1 MVSSHGGARNQN
13 VERPPEFKIPGSG
26 WSQSTSSTPDVGQ
39 QSILHVPVAWRIAA
53 GGLPAL
59 PNVLQRACRP
69 EHHQP
74 NSLLQVPLVTQW
86 QQQQG
91 SPSQS
96 LAMIHAQT
104 AAAYQGLHAAAL
116 GGLLTGNSILGG
128 QKTQTAKVSSEDKPK
143 RPDDGLAPESS
154 VSNTSQEP
162 DAWRAYYL
170 AMARGIWARQAAAAA
185 ERDGASARDATSE
198 SGSSAMNS
206 STGSS
211 HSANVEHI
219 SQHLSSQDS
228 VPSLRA
234 GERVPL
240 EAVAKKLELEKQEL
254 EKELTEVKAALE
266 SKTKAAGVRSA
277 SARIRELD
285 ALLEQR
291 LVNQR
296 EYDGQ
301 KAAIIASV

>member
-1 MVSSHGGARNQN
+1 MRAIAI
-13 VERPPEFKIPGSG
+13 PP
-26 WSQSTSSTPDVGQ
+26 
-39 QSILHVPVAWRIAA
+39 IL
-53 GGLPAL
+53 
-59 PNVLQRACRP
+59 
-69 EHHQP
+69 
-74 NSLLQVPLVTQW
+74 
-86 QQQQG
+86 
-91 SPSQS
+91 
-96 LAMIHAQT
+96 
-104 AAAYQGLHAAAL
+104 
-116 GGLLTGNSILGG
+116 NSIFLLYDYVMFRLHFEAIKDLYPECQGFKLFALFLSRNHREYRTRTSPDGG
-128 QKTQTAKVSSEDKPK
+128 GTPQLEVDVYQAEA
-143 RPDDGLAPESS
+143 REHLAFMERARALVLEESK
-154 VSNTSQEP
+154 Q
-162 DAWRAYYL
+162 R
-170 AMARGIWARQAAAAA
+170 
-185 ERDGASARDATSE
+185 
-198 SGSSAMNS
+198 
-206 STGSS
+206 S

-240 EAVAKKLELEKQEL
+240 EAVAEKLELEKQEL